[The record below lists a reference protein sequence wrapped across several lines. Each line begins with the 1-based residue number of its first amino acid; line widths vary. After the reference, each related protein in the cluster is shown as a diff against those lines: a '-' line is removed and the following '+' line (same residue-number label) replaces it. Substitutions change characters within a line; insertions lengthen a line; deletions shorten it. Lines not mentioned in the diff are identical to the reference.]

1 MLVARVLPTGI
12 IGVDLSPA
20 LAEAA
25 RRLAREEGLAD
36 RVEFRAGDTRS
47 PDLPA
52 GSFDVVVAHTLV
64 SHVDNPLAV
73 IKEAARVVKPGG
85 MVGIFDGDYA
95 SLTLSHEDPAKG
107 QAHHQAL
114 IKAVVTSP
122 RVMRQMPRL
131 LREAGLELVVSLP
144 YVLAQIGR
152 ADFWVS
158 AIESLIRKKQAVG
171 NRRGGLYL

>member
-1 MLVARVLPTGI
+1 MSASKSLGKLTATP
-12 IGVDLSPA
+12 LSPA

-47 PDLPA
+47 LDLPD
-52 GSFDVVVAHTLV
+52 GRFDVVVAHTLV

-95 SLTLSHEDPAKG
+95 SLTFSHEDPTKG
-107 QAHHQAL
+107 HA
-114 IKAVVTSP
+114 
-122 RVMRQMPRL
+122 
-131 LREAGLELVVSLP
+131 
-144 YVLAQIGR
+144 
-152 ADFWVS
+152 
-158 AIESLIRKKQAVG
+158 
-171 NRRGGLYL
+171 